1 MATVDEQS
9 KATEQPREPRRL
21 SQRARILHQ
30 ISQDTVAKLGTVII
44 LLMVFF
50 AIFATVD
57 DLLFGRDLITS
68 LLHDPFSGDREKRLL
83 GPHLEHPMGTD
94 HQGRDIMA
102 RVIYASRTS
111 IAVGLGAVGFAA
123 TAGVIIGLVTAYYG
137 HLVDTVGMR
146 MMDVILSFPAILLA
160 IALMAVMGR
169 GVINVVVA
177 IAIVY
182 TPTFARLTRSEVLS
196 KKSEPYVD
204 AARVIGYPNRRI
216 MFREILPNCLTPI
229 IVQFTFSLALA
240 IIVEAALSFLGL
252 GISPPTPS
260 WGRMLSDAREHMR
273 SAWWFSIFPGMAIA
287 VTVLGFN
294 LLGDSIRDAL
304 DPQQKRQTEERM

>member
-1 MATVDEQS
+1 MATVEES
-9 KATEQPREPRRL
+9 GETITPAEPRRV
-21 SQRARILHQ
+21 SQRARILYQ
-30 ISQDTVAKLGTVII
+30 IRQDTVAKVGTLII
-44 LLMVFF
+44 IVMVLL
-50 AIFATVD
+50 ALFATVD
-57 DLLFGRDLITS
+57 EFVFGRSLIS
-68 LLHDPFSGDREKRLL
+68 AILHDPFAGDREARLL
-83 GPHLEHPMGTD
+83 SPHLAHPMGTD

-111 IAVGLGAVGFAA
+111 VAVGVGAVGFAA

-137 HLVDTVGMR
+137 RTVDTVGMR
-146 MMDVILSFPAILLA
+146 LMDVILSFPAILLA

-169 GVINVVVA
+169 GVFNVVVA

-196 KKSEPYVD
+196 KKSEQYVD
-204 AARVIGYPNRRI
+204 AARVIGFPNHRI

-304 DPQQKRQTEERM
+304 DPQQKRKTEERM